1 MSRIWTHGLMTQLY
15 LMKKYQLKKTP
26 WSEVEH
32 HSQINVLIT
41 SKTTWIESVNTDW
54 FNVVY
59 NLNLSLLISFF
70 SPPPHFFFFATI
82 YTFLAEYEITQ
93 RIKEKV
99 WTYE

>member
-15 LMKKYQLKKTP
+15 LMKKYQLKKTS
-26 WSEVEH
+26 WSEVEQ
-32 HSQINVLIT
+32 HSQINILIT
-41 SKTTWIESVNTDW
+41 SKTTWIEFVNTDW

-70 SPPPHFFFFATI
+70 SPPTHFFFATI